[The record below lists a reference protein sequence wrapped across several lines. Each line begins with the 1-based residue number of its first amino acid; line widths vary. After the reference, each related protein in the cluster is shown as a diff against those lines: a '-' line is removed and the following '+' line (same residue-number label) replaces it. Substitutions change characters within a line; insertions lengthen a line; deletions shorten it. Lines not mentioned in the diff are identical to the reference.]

1 MLTLVENVE
10 KQIIALGNAIS
21 WLALFLVLIVCTSVF
36 LRYVLGISSLGF
48 DELQWHIY
56 SFGFMMGF
64 SYCTS
69 LQTHVRNDL
78 LYNKYSEKT
87 KLWIDF
93 VSHVVV
99 LLPFIRQ
106 FRIADIEWFQSLP
119 YENLKEWLSNFLD
132 SSLLNDIMK
141 KYDLWKE
148 GDEITIF

>member
-1 MLTLVENVE
+1 MFDDNR
-10 KQIIALGNAIS
+10 S
-21 WLALFLVLIVCTSVF
+21 
-36 LRYVLGISSLGF
+36 YVDI
-48 DELQWHIY
+48 
-56 SFGFMMGF
+56 
-64 SYCTS
+64 
-69 LQTHVRNDL
+69 
-78 LYNKYSEKT
+78 
-87 KLWIDF
+87 
-93 VSHVVV
+93 V